1 MKRNS
6 PGAAPDR
13 SNRPLP
19 ERMAELDAE
28 REAIE
33 LHGAGHTLRQI
44 SSLQG
49 CSVSTAHARVQRGWK
64 RLAPIQEAEVW
75 RARQNDQM
83 DAQEQA
89 LFRRLADH
97 NTGVAVLSV
106 TEHVAL
112 DGAIVRLHKRRAE
125 LNGLDVPVTQKIVV
139 VSAFEQEIEQLT
151 RELTEQ
157 DPT

>member
-1 MKRNS
+1 MRRGT
-6 PGAAPDR
+6 PTGAAPDG

-19 ERMAELDAE
+19 ERIAELDNE

-44 SSLQG
+44 AALQS

-89 LFRRLADH
+89 LLRRLADH
-97 NTGVAVLSV
+97 NTGAASLTV

-112 DGAIVRLHKRRAE
+112 DGALVRLHKRRAE
-125 LNGLDVPVTQKIVV
+125 LNGLDVPVTQKIEV
-139 VSAFEQEIEQLT
+139 VSQWEAEIEQLAQ
-151 RELTEQ
+151 ELAGEQ
-157 DPT
+157 P